1 MQKPSPN
8 DARVLIVD
16 DEKDIASTM
25 KMGLE
30 RAGFKVDAFHEPFRA
45 LHEFMPRKYDL
56 VLIDVKMP
64 HMDGFALYRRLS
76 EIDAGIKVCFMTA
89 YPDDSIFREQLPDL
103 QRVAIVKKPIHLK
116 GLVQLL
122 RAEMD
127 AKATTPSKS
136 CKREASLA

>member
-1 MQKPSPN
+1 MDKPSSN
-8 DARVLIVD
+8 NARVLIVD
-16 DEKDIASTM
+16 DEKDIVSTM

-45 LHEFMPRKYDL
+45 IHEFMPRKYDL

-64 HMDGFALYRRLS
+64 HMDGFTLYRRMS

-103 QRVAIVKKPIHLK
+103 QKVAVAKKPIHLK
-116 GLVQLL
+116 GLIQLL
-122 RAEMD
+122 RAEID
-127 AKATTPSKS
+127 AKATTLSKS
-136 CKREASLA
+136 RGRETSLA

>member
-1 MQKPSPN
+1 MLKPSSN

-64 HMDGFALYRRLS
+64 QMDGFALYRRLS
-76 EIDAGIKVCFMTA
+76 EIDGGIKVCFMTA
-89 YPDDSIFREQLPDL
+89 SPDDSIFREQLPDL
-103 QRVAIVKKPIHLK
+103 QRVAIAKKPIHLK

-127 AKATTPSKS
+127 AKEATSSKRRE
-136 CKREASLA
+136 REAALA